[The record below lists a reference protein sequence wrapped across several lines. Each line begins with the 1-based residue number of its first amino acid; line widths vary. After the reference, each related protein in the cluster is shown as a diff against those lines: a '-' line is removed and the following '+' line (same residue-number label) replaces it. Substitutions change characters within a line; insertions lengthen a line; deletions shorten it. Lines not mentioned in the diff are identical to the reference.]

1 MKTKHRKA
9 PNARGYLDG
18 LVVLAEQYSSFLTRR
33 NAPPHVTLERIANLA
48 EKAIDY
54 KHTHKTDIPSNLD
67 NLTKNE
73 KRKLERVAYWKEKE
87 GIDVKESFIVR
98 DGVKIYFDNRPSAEL
113 QQEKQR
119 EECIAK
125 IWECYRVVQENEI
138 MHLSESG
145 KDESWGGAKEDPN
158 NKGNWIPEPITYY
171 GDALEDVLANELHGE
186 KAQGIINTKREE
198 D

>member
-9 PNARGYLDG
+9 PNARGYLDS

-48 EKAIDY
+48 EKAINY
-54 KHTHKTDIPSNLD
+54 KHTIKKDEVNELS
-67 NLTKNE
+67 KEE
-73 KRKLERVAYWKEKE
+73 KRKLERVMYWKEKE
-87 GIDVKESFIVR
+87 GKDVKDSYIIKN
-98 DGVKIYFDNRPSAEL
+98 GVKEYFHNSPSVKEK
-113 QQEKQR
+113 QEKQR
-119 EECIAK
+119 ADCIAK

-138 MHLSESG
+138 MHPSEDG

-186 KAQGIINTKREE
+186 KAQGIINTKNEE